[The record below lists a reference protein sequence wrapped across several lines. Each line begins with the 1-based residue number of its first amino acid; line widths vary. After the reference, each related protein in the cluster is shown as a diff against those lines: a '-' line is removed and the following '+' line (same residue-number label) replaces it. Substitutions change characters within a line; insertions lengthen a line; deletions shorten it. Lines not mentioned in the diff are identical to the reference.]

1 MGQPTAFVSGASKG
15 IGLAIAQK
23 FHHEGYRVGICARS
37 QAGLD
42 AAAAEMPGLLTYVCD
57 MSDKAAVKEL
67 ATKIQADLGPLD
79 VLVNNAGVFQP
90 GEVHSEADEAYELM
104 MRTNMDSAYYL
115 TKGVIHPMMARK
127 SGAIVNIASVA
138 SIKAYTHGGSYS
150 ISKYAMLGFSKN
162 LREEMK
168 PHGIRVISIMPGAV
182 KTASWDGVDVPAER
196 LMPPED
202 MAALVWTSVTLTSR
216 SVVEDIVVRPQLGD
230 L

>member
-1 MGQPTAFVSGASKG
+1 MGQATAFISGASKG
-15 IGLAIAQK
+15 IGLAIARR
-23 FHHEGYRVGICARS
+23 FFAEGYRVGICARS
-37 QAGLD
+37 QTGLD
-42 AAAAEMPGLLTYVCD
+42 EAAAEMPGLQTYVCD
-57 MSDKAAVKEL
+57 MSDKAAVKAL
-67 ATKIQADLGPLD
+67 AVKIQADLGPLD

-90 GEVHSEADEAYELM
+90 GEVHSEPDEAYELM

-115 TKGVIHPMMARK
+115 TKGLIHPMMERQ

-138 SIKAYTHGGSYS
+138 SLKAYSHGGSYS

-168 PHGIRVISIMPGAV
+168 PHGIRVVSIMPGAV

-202 MAALVWTSVTLTSR
+202 IAALVWTSVSLTSR